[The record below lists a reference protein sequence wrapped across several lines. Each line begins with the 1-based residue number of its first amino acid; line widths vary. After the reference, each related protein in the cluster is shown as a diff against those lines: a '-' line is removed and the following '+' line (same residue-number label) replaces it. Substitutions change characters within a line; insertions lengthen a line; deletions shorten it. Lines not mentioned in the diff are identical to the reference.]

1 MEKLMSV
8 SPYSTF
14 PRKREKGQTNRYAN
28 FTSLNMR
35 ALLTFTL
42 LCISTT
48 LTAAEI
54 PHRIEANYDLQVKG
68 VTLAKVREVF
78 VRDGD
83 QYHIESITKPVGLL
97 ALFKPETIVATSEG
111 YIGKHGLFPIKYSH
125 TRAQDSHKNS
135 ASEFDWARHE
145 LIHRDNSGI
154 RQLSLADGTQDRL
167 SMMYQFVAEPPRGRL
182 EIKLDMSNGSMIEK
196 MHFQV
201 KPEQTITTSFGTM
214 RSYNLTSLPANV
226 PKKSNVWLA
235 IDHYFVP
242 CKVVFTEDGS
252 NSLVQVLTDLKIF
265 P

>member
-1 MEKLMSV
+1 
-8 SPYSTF
+8 
-14 PRKREKGQTNRYAN
+14 
-28 FTSLNMR
+28 MR
-35 ALLTFTL
+35 TLLTLALLS
-42 LCISTT
+42 ISTA
-48 LTAAEI
+48 LFAAEI

-111 YIGKHGLFPIKYSH
+111 DIGERGLLPIKYTH
-125 TRAQDSHKNS
+125 KRAQDSHKNS
-135 ASEFDWARHE
+135 AAEFDWSRHE
-145 LIHRDNSGI
+145 LIHRDNGGI
-154 RQLSLADGTQDRL
+154 RQLPLAEGTQDRL

-196 MHFQV
+196 MHYQV
-201 KPEQTITTSFGTM
+201 KPEQTVTTSFGTM
-214 RSYNLTSLPANV
+214 RSYNLTSLPLNV

-235 IDHYFVP
+235 IDHNFVP
-242 CKVVFTEDGS
+242 CKIVFTEDGS
-252 NSLVQVLTDLKIF
+252 NSLTQVLTDLKIV

>member
-1 MEKLMSV
+1 
-8 SPYSTF
+8 
-14 PRKREKGQTNRYAN
+14 
-28 FTSLNMR
+28 MR
-35 ALLTFTL
+35 TLLTLALLT
-42 LCISTT
+42 ISTA

-78 VRDGD
+78 TRDGN

-111 YIGKHGLFPIKYSH
+111 DISTHGLLPLKYTH
-125 TRAQDSHKNS
+125 KRAQDSHKNS
-135 ASEFDWARHE
+135 TAEFDWTRHE
-145 LIHRDNSGI
+145 LIHRDNVGI
-154 RQLSLADGTQDRL
+154 RQLPLAEGTQDRL
-167 SMMYQFVAEPPRGRL
+167 SMMYQFVVEPPRGRL

-196 MHFQV
+196 LHYQV
-201 KPEQTITTSFGTM
+201 KPEQTVTTSFGTM
-214 RSYNLTSLPANV
+214 RSYNLTSLPLDV

-235 IDHYFVP
+235 IDHSFVP

-252 NSLVQVLTDLKIF
+252 NSLVQVLTDLKIV